1 MIQPHLLLVERA
13 DLVERDDRG
22 DDGVVVVVVR
32 VGVCHGEP

>member
-22 DDGVVVVVVR
+22 DDGVVEVVR